1 MANIWKRKDRD
12 TWVVDFREATG
23 QRVRLTARSREEAEE
38 KLAEKIKESRK
49 PVSLVENRDITLMA
63 YAQGWLETAKLELA
77 LRTSRSYKQ
86 LLDVHVLPVLGHLRV
101 RDLHQRDVKKLLT
114 EKRQSGLGKNTV
126 RLIKAALSTVLSEAT
141 EDELIQ
147 VNPALAPGKK
157 KKRRPGQAPLPD
169 VNPMSHAQ
177 LAAFKHGLDEMQGE
191 GRVDRCIAMLLAL
204 MAGTG
209 LRPSEALA
217 LRPGDLNLRERSVR
231 VERAMDLDGRVKPTK
246 TEETRSVDLSDTL
259 IRRLSDYVTWL
270 EAEAI
275 AGGQSEASW
284 LFPGDQ
290 GRPLSERYV
299 RRVFERALRKA
310 ELPHFRVYDLRHT
323 YASILLS
330 EGVPLLYVS
339 IQLGHS
345 KPTTTLRYYAK
356 WIPSGDRRYV
366 DVLDREVAKR
376 AGEKSWHQNLAPK
389 AVEETEGSQV
399 VENVG
404 GPCRD
409 RTCGPLIKSQF
420 ARLRWPPMVPP
431 TA

>member
-1 MANIWKRKDRD
+1 MATIWKRKDRD

-86 LLDVHVLPVLGHLRV
+86 LLDGHVLPVLGHLRV
-101 RDLHQRDVKKLLT
+101 RDLHQRDVKKLLA

-141 EDELIQ
+141 EDELIPM
-147 VNPALAPGKK
+147 NPVLALGK
-157 KKRRPGQAPLPD
+157 KKRRSGQAPLPD
-169 VNPMSHAQ
+169 VNPLGHAQ
-177 LAAFKHGLDEMQGE
+177 LAAFKHGLEEMQGE

-259 IRRLSDYVTWL
+259 IRRLSDYAIWL
-270 EAEAI
+270 GAEAV
-275 AGGQSEASW
+275 ASGREASPW

-290 GRPLSERYV
+290 WGPLLEGHV
-299 RRVFERALRKA
+299 RKLFERVLRKA

-323 YASILLS
+323 FASVLLS

-339 IQLGHS
+339 NQLGHS

-366 DVLDREVAKR
+366 DVLDRTPAKL
-376 AGEKSWHQNLAPK
+376 ASEKSWHQELAPN
-389 AVEETEGSQV
+389 ATEGAEGSEV
-399 VENVG
+399 LEKVG
-404 GPCRD
+404 GPT
-409 RTCGPLIKSQF
+409 RTRTWDQLIMSQF
-420 ARLRWPPMVPP
+420 PRFRWGPMASP